1 MTAGSAFIIGLM
13 FFNAK
18 VMIIGTE
25 WGDIRKAI
33 EESYPGFFKELPTG
47 YERYINSI
55 DTTELMVYLYNA
67 AGAGSVV
74 QMRAFVNL
82 FPMFVEEVYVD
93 DKDLDLFVRSNYRV
107 FGFDELTVYSKYFSK
122 KDQQRYLNRIYPM
135 SERYN

>member
-55 DTTELMVYLYNA
+55 DTTELMVYLSNA

-74 QMRAFVNL
+74 HMRAFVNL